1 MRKFILFIFTKTFWV
16 NIGVFLVLFVIGIW
30 TLFSFLN
37 KRTLH
42 GEEIKVPLIIDY
54 HITEVKNLLEQDQLS
69 FKIIDSIY
77 VENLA
82 GGMVVEQNPDSGM
95 MVKDGRKIYLTLSS
109 YSTPKI
115 SLPNLHSDDKRNAI
129 AQLTS
134 MGFRIGNI
142 RYVPA
147 NGMDYIKW
155 IEINSVKIEPRTRL
169 DIGTKID
176 LVLAGGGVSEQF
188 IKIPYLIN
196 SPLVGLDKT
205 VLNTG
210 LIVGSLIFDEEFS
223 PEDSLKAVVYKQ
235 APSTDDEDVH
245 LGSAINLFITTDY
258 NKLQENGLDS
268 LQNEQNEMDK

>member
-1 MRKFILFIFTKTFWV
+1 M
-16 NIGVFLVLFVIGIW
+16 LFVIGIW
-30 TLFSFLN
+30 VLFSFLD

-42 GEEIKVPLIIDY
+42 GEEIKVPLITGY
-54 HITEVKNLLEQDQLS
+54 HITEVKNLLEQDHLS
-69 FKIIDSIY
+69 FKIMDSLY

-147 NGMDYIKW
+147 NGIDYIKW
-155 IEINSVKIEPRTRL
+155 IEINSVKIESGTRL

-176 LVLAGGGVSEQF
+176 LVLAGGTSDQF

-196 SPLVGLDKT
+196 SPLVGLEKT

-223 PEDSLKAVVYKQ
+223 AEDSLNAVVYKQ
-235 APSTDDEDVH
+235 VPSPSDEDVH